1 MGSAAVQI
9 AAAMGARALGVASP
23 DNHDYLRDLGASE
36 VFDYHAADWAQQV
49 LRGRS
54 RWR

>member
-9 AAAMGARALGVASP
+9 AAALGARPLGVASP
-23 DNHDYLRDLGASE
+23 GNHDYLRGLGASA

-49 LRGRS
+49 LAEAKVL
-54 RWR
+54 